1 MTKAFKMQLSNFIR
15 EEKEDEFIELE
26 LEAGIE
32 VPNYVL
38 IPEYLECT
46 SSAGGSQTEDS
57 DIEHLLST
65 LEIDLAELITEN
77 SWKINETGFV
87 TSTSSHA
94 GCMPHQEQLVIK
106 DGLKALDVNISS

>member
-38 IPEYLECT
+38 IPEYLEYT

-57 DIEHLLST
+57 DVEHLLST
-65 LEIDLAELITEN
+65 FEIDLAELITEN

-94 GCMPHQEQLVIK
+94 GCIPHQEQLVIK